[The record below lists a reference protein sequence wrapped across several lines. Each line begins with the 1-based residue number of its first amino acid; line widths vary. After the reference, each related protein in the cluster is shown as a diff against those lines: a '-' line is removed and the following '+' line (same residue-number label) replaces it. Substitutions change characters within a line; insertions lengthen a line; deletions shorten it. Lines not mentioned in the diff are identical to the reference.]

1 MLINVNLVKT
11 NLSAKALNSS
21 IAYYYLRWGQGELD
35 AIW

>member
-1 MLINVNLVKT
+1 MNVYLVKT

-21 IAYYYLRWGQGELD
+21 IAYYHLRWGQGELG